1 MMRKKLR
8 ALRKYCTSY
17 RKYSQEEYCAAGKF
31 MLKYCHGRVKIGC
44 GNSVRAQKRKHKR
57 TWERN
62 MEHFE
67 IERKFLI
74 KRPDEAFLSSLP
86 GARCYKISQTYLT
99 SGGRVRRESC
109 GGETVYTHTLKKRIS
124 DIRRIEIEDV
134 IGESEYLAALADADP
149 ELETIEKKRWRIR
162 AGKFVY
168 EIDLFPFWEDEA
180 LLEVELDS
188 ENESFPM
195 PDFLEIIREVTDDGE
210 YTNRSIARE
219 QRRLRGT

>member
-31 MLKYCHGRVKIGC
+31 MLKYCHGRAKIGC

-86 GARCYKISQTYLT
+86 GARCYEISQTYLT

-149 ELETIEKKRWRIR
+149 ELKTIEKKRWRIR

-188 ENESFPM
+188 EDESFPM
-195 PDFLEIIREVTDDGE
+195 PDFLEIIREVTDDGA
-210 YTNRSIARE
+210 YTNRSLARE
-219 QRRLRGT
+219 RRKLGGT

>member
-86 GARCYKISQTYLT
+86 GGRSFKISQTSLT
-99 SGGRVRRESC
+99 SGGRVRGESC
-109 GGETVYTHTLKKRIS
+109 GG
-124 DIRRIEIEDV
+124 
-134 IGESEYLAALADADP
+134 
-149 ELETIEKKRWRIR
+149 
-162 AGKFVY
+162 
-168 EIDLFPFWEDEA
+168 
-180 LLEVELDS
+180 
-188 ENESFPM
+188 
-195 PDFLEIIREVTDDGE
+195 
-210 YTNRSIARE
+210 
-219 QRRLRGT
+219 

>member
-1 MMRKKLR
+1 
-8 ALRKYCTSY
+8 
-17 RKYSQEEYCAAGKF
+17 
-31 MLKYCHGRVKIGC
+31 
-44 GNSVRAQKRKHKR
+44 
-57 TWERN
+57 

-86 GARCYKISQTYLT
+86 GARCYEISQTYLT

-219 QRRLRGT
+219 RRKLGGT